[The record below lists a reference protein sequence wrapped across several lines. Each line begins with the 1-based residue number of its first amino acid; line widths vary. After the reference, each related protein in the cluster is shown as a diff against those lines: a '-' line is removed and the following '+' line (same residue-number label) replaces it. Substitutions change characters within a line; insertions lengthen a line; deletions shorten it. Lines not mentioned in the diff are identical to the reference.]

1 MKFYFL
7 INKATFLVSLFLSI
21 ASLSSFSQE
30 TGVSPYSRFA
40 LGDLNTKHSPAYGSM
55 GGASVSL
62 SDYTY
67 LNINN
72 PASYSFLKE
81 NRPVFEADFMSQHV
95 TLNSSGQKTS
105 TNNSNVTR
113 FSLGFPVAKKLGVA
127 MGLLPFTSVGY
138 DISAQE
144 QINGV
149 GNVDY
154 LYSGNGGL
162 NRGFIGF
169 GYKLIDRDSTQL
181 SIGGNASFIFGGI
194 ENIRKTEFPDDDAAQ
209 NSLLKRNTR
218 YNGVYFDLGLQFK
231 QKLSEKIRLG
241 IGANISTST
250 NLKSRR
256 EELNATYVTS
266 FLSEQ
271 TVDTISYTENDKGTV
286 TLPLNMTFGASLQ
299 IGEGF
304 ELSGQYA
311 MQDWSTYKEVYAGSS
326 SYDTLKNSTQMSFG
340 IRYRPSDVFSQK
352 SFLERTQY
360 RLGVRYNE
368 TPLKYNGTALNEFGM
383 SFGVGLPITRSS
395 YSQSNYTSTTTLHFG
410 VEYGSRGTTSNNLIK
425 ENFTNIYIG
434 ISIMPSRSDRWFK
447 KRKIN

>member
-7 INKATFLVSLFLSI
+7 INKATLLVSLFLSL
-21 ASLSSFSQE
+21 ASISSFSQE

-40 LGDLNTKHSPAYGSM
+40 LGDLNTKHSPAYNSL

-62 SDYTY
+62 SDYTF

-81 NRPVFEADFMSQHV
+81 NRPVFEADFMAQFV
-95 TLNSSGQKTS
+95 TLNSAGQKIS

-113 FSLGFPVAKKLGVA
+113 FSLGLPITKKIGVA
-127 MGLLPFTSVGY
+127 VGILPFTSVGY

-149 GNVDY
+149 GKVDY

-169 GYKLIDRDSTQL
+169 GYKLIDIDSTQL
-181 SIGGNASFIFGGI
+181 SIGANASFIFGGI
-194 ENIRKTEFPDDDAAQ
+194 ENTRKTEFPDDDAAQ
-209 NSLLKRNTR
+209 NSLLKQNTR
-218 YNGVYFDLGLQFK
+218 YNGMYFDLGLQFK
-231 QKLSEKIRLG
+231 QKLSKNLKLG
-241 IGANISTST
+241 VGANISTST
-250 NLKSRR
+250 NLKSSR

-266 FLSEQ
+266 FLAEQ
-271 TVDTISYTENDKGTV
+271 TVDTLSYTESDKGTV
-286 TLPLNMTFGASLQ
+286 TLPLNMTFGASLL
-299 IGEGF
+299 IGDGLEIAT
-304 ELSGQYA
+304 QYA
-311 MQDWSTYKEVYAGSS
+311 MQDWSLYKEAYANNS

-340 IRYRPSDVFSQK
+340 IRYRPNDVFSQK
-352 SFLERTQY
+352 PFLERTQY
-360 RLGVRYNE
+360 RVGVRYNE
-368 TPLKYNGTALNEFGM
+368 TPLQYNGTALNEFGM

-395 YSQSNYTSTTTLHFG
+395 YSQSNYTSTTTLNIG
-410 VEYGSRGTTSNNLIK
+410 VEYGSRGTTNNNLIK

-434 ISIMPSRSDRWFK
+434 ISIMPSRNDRWFK